1 MKNLLLTLSLVILS
15 VISFSQIPVNGLVA
29 YYPFTNGSLSNVAGN
44 YSNIDTLVDTNIVK
58 TTDMIGDTNDAYHF
72 DGVSYLSVANS
83 TQLDPL
89 LFTSKSVTYCGW
101 FKIDSLGISDENGIF
116 SMSGPYSFTNQ
127 LYLNSNDKITFDLVR
142 GQSISST
149 DSITPNVWYFYTVL
163 NSVSPTEHVKLY
175 LNNKLE
181 SAVTYS
187 YNEYL
192 PSGNL
197 SIGYYNDNTDEPH
210 YFNGSIT
217 QFMIYNRL
225 LDSTEIANIY
235 NTFDTLMPKPPV
247 VDSTVVTDS
256 IGRTYTITPSSLSTS
271 RLSSPSNKTFKFYN
285 ESGILLKTGESYTT
299 QQLVDTVKY
308 FITTVDTV
316 SKKVS
321 TPISVTI
328 NVKDTTT
335 TITTVVREY
344 SELSTSVYPNPT
356 TEFVNVSLQKE
367 SVVCLYTIEGKL
379 VEEKYGKNL
388 KFDLSNLLDGVY
400 LINGVKVIK
409 N

>member
-1 MKNLLLTLSLVILS
+1 M
-15 VISFSQIPVNGLVA
+15 F
-29 YYPFTNGSLSNVAGN
+29 
-44 YSNIDTLVDTNIVK
+44 
-58 TTDMIGDTNDAYHF
+58 
-72 DGVSYLSVANS
+72 
-83 TQLDPL
+83 
-89 LFTSKSVTYCGW
+89 
-101 FKIDSLGISDENGIF
+101 
-116 SMSGPYSFTNQ
+116 
-127 LYLNSNDKITFDLVR
+127 
-142 GQSISST
+142 
-149 DSITPNVWYFYTVL
+149 WYFYTVL

-388 KFDLSNLLDGVY
+388 KFDLSNLSDGVY